1 MADLA
6 DVTLRISTDYSDVNK
21 AVAATN
27 GLERKVK
34 NLARAYAGGKIPQ
47 NQFDAGIKS
56 IGRSLQ
62 KYSSSY
68 QKAHYDVRTLGQE
81 YLKAEKA
88 QREFMQAQMG
98 ATKNNNRMGVATQ
111 QLGYQVSDFV
121 VQIQSGTNAFVAFGQ
136 QASQLVGVLPLV
148 ADRLGLTAMKAIGIS
163 SALSI
168 VIPVVTLFGAAWLNT
183 RNVSEKAIDSI
194 SDKIEGLGSSLN
206 FVAELDMSAFAES
219 MTTQAKAIQD
229 SFSLILA
236 VMKEVEAK
244 SIQLK
249 FEAFV
254 EPLKESLKAFEYGKI
269 IGKEMTPDTEA
280 GYFEAFGLK
289 DANEA
294 EFVAR
299 RLLEIQGKSKEELA
313 RSLKLTTEALYFR
326 GLLTNEVK
334 STLSAIGK
342 EIGLVETV
350 SSAMKIQID
359 QSVAA
364 DRAKKRRLQA
374 LYKAQVKDAKE
385 AYAKE
390 LEEAV
395 RIYNERK
402 ATRKRLD
409 LESYDHQAQLITT
422 QKNEELAEAV
432 RIYQVTKATRERLT
446 LESYNHQSQ
455 LIQNQ
460 KDEEIKVAVEIYNK
474 RKALEEALHNLRV
487 KNEMLMGTSPMFIN
501 MDSLSEAAR
510 IYRERTREEGKEGP
524 KDALVSL
531 MEDLELQRE
540 LLGVEQ
546 DRASVLQA
554 LGENRSKY
562 TQDQIQQAVD
572 ATNAIR
578 LQTEELEKQERVADT
593 ISQSFGNAFM
603 SIVDGTMSA
612 KDAFRSMAADIIRE
626 LYRILVVETMVQS
639 IKRSIFPFADGGVIQ
654 SGKQV
659 QAYANGGVVG
669 GPTYFPMA
677 GGKTGLMGE
686 AGPEAIMPLKRG
698 KGGKLGVEASGDTGA
713 VNIVQNFSFAANG
726 DESVKKIIAEA
737 APKIANMTQQQ
748 IMDARRRG
756 GQMRSTFG

>member
-21 AVAATN
+21 AVTATN

-34 NLARAYAGGKIPQ
+34 NLARAYASGKIPQ

-163 SALSI
+163 SALSV

-194 SDKIEGLGSSLN
+194 SDKIQGLGSSLN

-254 EPLKESLKAFEYGKI
+254 EPLKESLKAFEYGKV

-334 STLSAIGK
+334 STLAAIGK

-350 SSAMKIQID
+350 SSAMKIQVD

-409 LESYDHQAQLITT
+409 LESYDHQSQLITT

-432 RIYQVTKATRERLT
+432 RIYQVTKATRERLA

-510 IYRERTREEGKEGP
+510 IYRERMREKGKKGP

-546 DRASVLQA
+546 DRASVLQR
-554 LGENRSKY
+554 LGEDRSKY

-578 LQTEELEKQERVADT
+578 LQTEEMEKQERVADT
-593 ISQSFGNAFM
+593 ISQSFGDFFM
-603 SIVDGTMSA
+603 TIADGTTSA
-612 KDAFRSMAADIIRE
+612 KDAFRSMARDIIQQ
-626 LYRILVVETMVQS
+626 LYRILVVERLVQS
-639 IKRSIFPFADGGVIQ
+639 ISGAIQGYMAGPVQGPNLPVESLDGGGYTG
-654 SGKQV
+654 SGPRS
-659 QAYANGGVVG
+659 GG
-669 GPTYFPMA
+669 
-677 GGKTGLMGE
+677 LD
-686 AGPEAIMPLKRG
+686 G
-698 KGGKLGVEASGDTGA
+698 KGGFMAMLHPRETVVDHTKGQSTGGD
-713 VNIVQNFSFAANG
+713 NIVVNQSFNFTATG
-726 DESVKKIIAEA
+726 DESVRRIIAQS
-737 APKIANMTQQQ
+737 APQIANMTQQQ
-748 IMDARRRG
+748 IMDSRRRG
-756 GQMRSTFG
+756 GQMKATFR

>member
-21 AVAATN
+21 AVTATN

-34 NLARAYAGGKIPQ
+34 NLARAYASGKIPQ

-98 ATKNNNRMGVATQ
+98 ATKNSNRMGVATQ

-194 SDKIEGLGSSLN
+194 SDKIQGLGSSLN

-229 SFSLILA
+229 SFSLILD

-254 EPLKESLKAFEYGKI
+254 EPLKESLKAFEYGKV
-269 IGKEMTPDTEA
+269 IGKEMTPETEA

-334 STLSAIGK
+334 STLAAIGK

-350 SSAMKIQID
+350 NSAMKIQID
-359 QSVAA
+359 ESVAA
-364 DRAKKRRLQA
+364 DRAKKKRLQE
-374 LYKAQVKDAKE
+374 LYKAQVEDAKK
-385 AYAKE
+385 AYAEE
-390 LEEAV
+390 LDEAV

-460 KDEEIKVAVEIYNK
+460 KDEEI
-474 RKALEEALHNLRV
+474 
-487 KNEMLMGTSPMFIN
+487 
-501 MDSLSEAAR
+501 
-510 IYRERTREEGKEGP
+510 
-524 KDALVSL
+524 
-531 MEDLELQRE
+531 
-540 LLGVEQ
+540 
-546 DRASVLQA
+546 RAH
-554 LGENRSKY
+554 
-562 TQDQIQQAVD
+562 
-572 ATNAIR
+572 
-578 LQTEELEKQERVADT
+578 
-593 ISQSFGNAFM
+593 GN
-603 SIVDGTMSA
+603 
-612 KDAFRSMAADIIRE
+612 
-626 LYRILVVETMVQS
+626 
-639 IKRSIFPFADGGVIQ
+639 
-654 SGKQV
+654 
-659 QAYANGGVVG
+659 
-669 GPTYFPMA
+669 
-677 GGKTGLMGE
+677 
-686 AGPEAIMPLKRG
+686 
-698 KGGKLGVEASGDTGA
+698 
-713 VNIVQNFSFAANG
+713 
-726 DESVKKIIAEA
+726 
-737 APKIANMTQQQ
+737 
-748 IMDARRRG
+748 
-756 GQMRSTFG
+756 

>member
-194 SDKIEGLGSSLN
+194 SDKIQGLGSSLN

-229 SFSLILA
+229 SFSLILD

-254 EPLKESLKAFEYGKI
+254 EPLKESLKAFEYGKV
-269 IGKEMTPDTEA
+269 IGKEMTPETEA

-334 STLSAIGK
+334 STLAAIGK

-350 SSAMKIQID
+350 NSAMKIQID
-359 QSVAA
+359 ESVAA
-364 DRAKKRRLQA
+364 DRAKKKRLQA
-374 LYKAQVKDAKE
+374 LYKAQVQDAKK
-385 AYAKE
+385 AYAEE
-390 LEEAV
+390 LDEAV

-460 KDEEIKVAVEIYNK
+460 KDEEIRVAVEIYNK
-474 RKALEEALHNLRV
+474 RKALEEALHDLRV
-487 KNEMLMGTSPMFIN
+487 KNQMIMGTTPMFIN
-501 MDSLSEAAR
+501 MD
-510 IYRERTREEGKEGP
+510 
-524 KDALVSL
+524 
-531 MEDLELQRE
+531 DLELAVKIYKDRKAAEEAAAKDAARRAKMLENEIDLTRE
-540 LLGVEQ
+540 LTEAQKQQVE
-546 DRASVLQA
+546 
-554 LGENRSKY
+554 
-562 TQDQIQQAVD
+562 
-572 ATNAIR
+572 
-578 LQTEELEKQERVADT
+578 VADAV
-593 ISQSFGNAFM
+593 SGAFGDFFM
-603 SIVDGTMSA
+603 NMVDGTMSA
-612 KDAFRSMAADIIRE
+612 TDAFRAMARDIIKE
-626 LYRILVVETMVQS
+626 LYRIMVVEQMVQS
-639 IKRSIFPFADGGVIQ
+639 IKGAITGSFAPASAVGTGGYEAPPRRPTGVFDGGGYTG
-654 SGKQV
+654 SGPRS
-659 QAYANGGVVG
+659 GG
-669 GPTYFPMA
+669 
-677 GGKTGLMGE
+677 LD
-686 AGPEAIMPLKRG
+686 G
-698 KGGKLGVEASGDTGA
+698 KGGFMAMLHPRETVVDHTKGQSVGGGDTVT
-713 VNIVQNFSFAANG
+713 VNQTINVSTGVQQTVRA
-726 DESVKKIIAEA
+726 EIKQLMPQIAEGA
-737 APKIANMTQQQ
+737 KSAVV
-748 IMDARRRG
+748 DAKRRG
-756 GQMRSTFG
+756 GSYGRAFS

>member
-21 AVAATN
+21 AVTATN

-163 SALSI
+163 SALSV

-194 SDKIEGLGSSLN
+194 SDKIQGLGSSLN

-254 EPLKESLKAFEYGKI
+254 DPLKESLKAFEYGKV

-334 STLSAIGK
+334 STLAAIGK

-359 QSVAA
+359 ESVAA

-409 LESYDHQAQLITT
+409 LESYDHQAQLITA

-432 RIYQVTKATRERLT
+432 RIYQVTKATRERLA

-460 KDEEIKVAVEIYNK
+460 KDEEIRVAVEIYNK

-501 MDSLSEAAR
+501 MGSLSEAAR
-510 IYRERTREEGKEGP
+510 IYRERMREEGKEGPKAP

-554 LGENRSKY
+554 LGESRNKY
-562 TQDQIQQAVD
+562 TEEQIQRAVD
-572 ATNAIR
+572 LTEKIR
-578 LQTEELEKQERVADT
+578 LQTEALEQQKQVGDMVGQTFED
-593 ISQSFGNAFM
+593 AFM
-603 SIVDGTMSA
+603 SIVDGTKSVQ
-612 KDAFRSMAADIIRE
+612 DAFKSMAAEIIKE
-626 LYRILVVETMVQS
+626 LYRIFVVKKITGMISGAIQGYMAGPVQGPNLPS
-639 IKRSIFPFADGGVIQ
+639 GNYDGGGYTG
-654 SGKQV
+654 SGSRS
-659 QAYANGGVVG
+659 GG
-669 GPTYFPMA
+669 
-677 GGKTGLMGE
+677 LD
-686 AGPEAIMPLKRG
+686 G
-698 KGGKLGVEASGDTGA
+698 KGGFMAMLHPRETVVDHTKGQSVGGDTVTVNQTINISTGVQQTVRTEIKQLMPQIADNAKAA
-713 VNIVQNFSFAANG
+713 VV
-726 DESVKKIIAEA
+726 
-737 APKIANMTQQQ
+737 
-748 IMDARRRG
+748 DAKRRG
-756 GQMRSTFG
+756 GSYGRAFS

>member
-148 ADRLGLTAMKAIGIS
+148 ADKLGLTAMKAIGIS

-194 SDKIEGLGSSLN
+194 SDKIEGLGSSLS

-510 IYRERTREEGKEGP
+510 VYRERTREEGKEGP
-524 KDALVSL
+524 KAPRDALVSL
-531 MEDLELQRE
+531 TKNLELERE

-554 LGENRSKY
+554 LGESRNKY
-562 TQDQIQQAVD
+562 TEEQIQQAVD
-572 ATNAIR
+572 VTREIR
-578 LQTEELEKQERVADT
+578 VQTEALEKQKQVGDMVG
-593 ISQSFGNAFM
+593 QSFETAFM
-603 SIVDGTMSA
+603 SIVDGTKSVQ
-612 KDAFRSMAADIIRE
+612 DAFRIMAADIIKE
-626 LYRILVVETMVQS
+626 LYRIFVVKQITGMISGAVQGYMS
-639 IKRSIFPFADGGVIQ
+639 GPVPSLDGGGYTG
-654 SGKQV
+654 SGSRS
-659 QAYANGGVVG
+659 GG
-669 GPTYFPMA
+669 
-677 GGKTGLMGE
+677 LD
-686 AGPEAIMPLKRG
+686 G
-698 KGGKLGVEASGDTGA
+698 KGGFMAMLHPRETVIDHTKGQSVGGGDTVT
-713 VNIVQNFSFAANG
+713 VNQTINVSTGVQQTVRT
-726 DESVKKIIAEA
+726 EIKQLMPQIAENAKA
-737 APKIANMTQQQ
+737 AVV
-748 IMDARRRG
+748 DAKRRG
-756 GQMRSTFG
+756 GSYGRSFA